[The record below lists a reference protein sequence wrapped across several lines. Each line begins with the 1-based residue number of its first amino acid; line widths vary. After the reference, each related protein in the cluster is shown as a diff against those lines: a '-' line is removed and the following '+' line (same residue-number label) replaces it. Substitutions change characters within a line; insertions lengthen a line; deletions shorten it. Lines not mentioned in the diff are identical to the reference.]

1 MSKSFL
7 LFCISILASLTLLA
21 TGPNLD
27 MDYGFPPIEAPIIE
41 VVKDTL
47 PPIEDRTGDFI
58 STPNNN
64 PFDLKDPAV
73 IEKNVEYDVETGQY
87 IISEKLGDDYFRAP
101 TYMSFQEYMDYR
113 AKEQE
118 KSYFNSLAG
127 VNNDDD
133 NISGRIDPISKLKS
147 EIEGNLVNRLFGGTD
162 VSIQP
167 QGNIDITFGG
177 FYQNN
182 ENPSLDQRQQRRGG
196 FDFDMDIQMNVE
208 GKIGDKLNL
217 STNYNTQATF
227 DFENQL
233 NLGYAS
239 DAFSE
244 DDIIKNIEAGNVSLP
259 LNGTLI
265 QGSQNLF
272 GLRTDLQ
279 FGYLKLS
286 LLAAQQKSQRENI
299 QLEGGAQV
307 QEFEVFADEYDE
319 NRHFFLSHYNQQTFE
334 EALRNLPQINSLF
347 KITKIQ
353 VWLTNDRNTVDAL
366 DAPREIVAIADLGES
381 ERTNTVPSPPTPPVR
396 DIFNRSLPANSSN
409 SLERDL
415 LDDRDAHDITK
426 VVNLLENSPFNFQ
439 QITDY
444 EKVRA
449 RMLTPSEFTYN
460 ADLGFVSIN
469 VNVQPNQVLGVAYE
483 YTYNGRVYRVGE
495 FANDVSDKNSDGDEC
510 TQDDPNVL
518 FVKMLK
524 SSANRV
530 DLPMWDLMMKNVYNV
545 GAYQVDEQEF
555 RLEVLYQD
563 PGGGDKRFIP
573 HPTLS
578 RFPLLRLLNLDNLNI
593 LRDPQPDGVFDYV
606 PGLTINPQNGRVMF
620 PVLEPFGESLA
631 DRIREEATNSSE
643 ADRLIQQYTFPQLYD
658 STLFR
663 AKEYPELNRFVITGE
678 YKSSVSSEIS
688 LGSFNLPPNSERIT
702 AGGQVLVKDVDYT
715 IDYNIGRVQIIND
728 AILNSGVPINV
739 SFEDNSLFGFQART
753 MLGVRADYELGKNA
767 TIGGTFM
774 QLFERPFTQKV
785 NFGDDPINNKVY
797 GLDFSFQKNAPWITK
812 ALDALPFYST
822 KAESSISVS
831 AEFATLKPG
840 HARAINQADD
850 GGAVY
855 IDDFEGAASPTSL
868 GIPVSEWAI
877 ASVPQKAGRN
887 GGKAFPESELIDDI
901 RGGVNRADLDWY
913 SIDQTLTAGAGDDP
927 YTRQVQTREI
937 FPNDQSQ
944 TANGFNT
951 GIERL
956 FDVFYNPSARGP
968 YNFDVPGGTQFSAGL
983 NENNGQLLAPE
994 TRWAGITRD
1003 LRTTDFQAANVEFI
1017 EFWMLSPFIENQGG
1031 GGEIVFNL
1039 GNISEDILRD
1049 GARFFENGL
1058 PIPDSLRENSNNN
1071 IDPNNPQDT
1080 CKDIENQLVRLTNWS
1095 RVPRTVNRVPNFDNT
1110 NEAARTAQD
1119 VGFDGFN
1126 DAGER
1131 VLYSEWLATLENSG
1145 LNADVLAD
1153 IQMDPANDN
1162 FVHFLDY
1169 ERETSV
1175 RERYDKFN
1183 GPEGNSPSN
1192 NNSNFNNNIQQ
1203 TPNQPNNQNLG
1214 NGINSRSA
1222 RQYPDDEDLDRNNSL
1237 NETEA
1242 YYEYRIPVESDGM
1255 GGIEL
1260 NDFVT
1265 DVEITRGEGTAD
1277 QESWYRFKIPL
1288 NQPTGTV
1295 GGISDFRAIRFIR
1308 MYMTGFQNPRTFR
1321 FARLE
1326 LVRNQWRRYTREL
1339 GTLFGIPTNPP
1350 LDAAFDVNS
1359 VNINE
1364 NGDREPFGYVLPP
1377 RIVRENSLG
1386 AFPNALQN
1394 EQSLSISVCDLADGD
1409 ARAVFKPTI
1418 LDMRVYDRLKM
1429 FVHAEDQSGTGEY
1442 ERGEVELFMRIG
1454 SDYEEN
1460 YYEYQVPLT
1469 MSDLDNVTSSANP
1482 QSNQLNTEY
1491 VAEVWREDN
1500 EVDLP
1505 LDSLI
1510 SIKKRRNADP
1520 NFSLTVPFTVP
1531 YQEQPGANITV
1542 LGNPNLGQVKGVM
1555 IGIRNKRD
1563 NGAPICTEVWVNE
1576 LRLSGFDE
1584 RGGSAGLAR
1593 IDFQLADLGNATL
1606 AGNFSTAGWGQLEE
1620 KVNERSRENY
1630 IQYDASTNLELGKF
1644 LPEKTGIKIP
1654 FYAQK
1659 SVTTFT
1665 PEFDPY
1671 DLDIPLKD
1679 KIDAAPA
1686 ALRDSIKK
1694 QAQEYQS
1701 ISTINFSNVRKEK
1714 TNDTKPMPWDIS
1726 NFSFSYNHTKTVK
1739 RNALIENDQTDIYR
1753 GGVDYNFSWR
1763 PKYIQPFKKVKNKN
1777 LKFIKEIN
1785 FNPIPNSFTFN
1796 TLLDRHLQETKY
1808 RFVEDAFD
1816 TYYIRKFLWNRNYDV
1831 KWDLM
1836 KALKLNFRAENEG
1849 VIDELDLDNN
1859 TPFGERF
1866 DGTNRDYIRE
1876 NLRNF
1881 GRNKNYYH
1889 TINASINVPL
1899 KNFPFLDFITL
1910 KGQYSATYD
1919 WSRSAINVD
1928 SLGNVIQNGSTR
1940 QVNLDINFDKLYN
1953 KSKYL
1958 KEINGKGGRKRSTR
1972 GTTPKK
1978 KKKDDKENKDGKK
1991 DKKEKKEREI
2001 SKAEKAI
2008 LRPLLL
2014 LKKARFNYSENY
2026 GSVVPGFLPTSELFG
2041 QQNFSAPGW
2050 DYVLGVSPDDAWF
2063 DRASDRL
2070 NGYQNPWISSNVF
2083 LNQQVIKDYSQTIDA
2098 KVTLEPVKDFR
2109 IELEASRNYQENHT
2123 EFFKDTL
2130 RNSETI
2136 IEHVNERDIGS
2147 LTVSYFA
2154 LNTLFDNDLEGLFQT
2169 MERYREII
2177 SERLDD
2183 TGIAHVT
2190 DNDGFK
2196 FGYGQTQQEVLI
2208 PAFLAAYT
2216 GQNPNTIELYDDAR
2230 KFQNIIPKPNWR
2242 LTYNGLA
2249 KVGKLSD
2256 IFQNVSITHGYKSTL
2271 TINSFNTNFQFD
2283 AAAPRSLN
2291 NINPQTNNYYSR
2303 FEIPALVI
2311 DEQFQPLLGLD
2322 MRMKSGMNLRLDF
2335 KKARRLS
2342 FSLLNSELD
2351 EKNTTEYVVG
2361 FGHRLKDVNIPFLQ
2375 FGTTKKK
2382 KKKKGKDGQQEP
2394 PSALPGGGRQ
2404 GQGQAQ
2410 ANDLNIKFDFSFR
2423 DDITYKHILDELG
2436 DSEPTRGE
2444 KTLRISPSIDYT
2456 VNSQLNL
2463 RLFVDYNRTSPYTS
2477 QSFRNTNVQGGLTIR
2492 FSLN

>member
-1 MSKSFL
+1 M
-7 LFCISILASLTLLA
+7 ADTV
-21 TGPNLD
+21 
-27 MDYGFPPIEAPIIE
+27 PPIQ
-41 VVKDTL
+41 
-47 PPIEDRTGDFI
+47 DRTGDFI
-58 STPNNN
+58 TAPSTN

-73 IEKNVEYDVETGQY
+73 IEKSVEYDVETGQY

-101 TYMSFQEYMDYR
+101 TYMSFQEYMEYR

-118 KSYFNSLAG
+118 TKYFNSLAG
-127 VNNDDD
+127 VNSDDD

-147 EIEGNLVNRLFGGTD
+147 EIENNLVNRLFGGTE

-167 QGNIDITFGG
+167 QGNIDVTFGG

-182 ENPSLDQRQQRRGG
+182 ENPALDQRQQRRGG

-208 GKIGDKLNL
+208 GKIGEKLNL

-334 EALRNLPQINSLF
+334 EALRNMPQVNSLF
-347 KITKIQ
+347 RITKIQ
-353 VWLTNDRNTVDAL
+353 VWLTNDRNSVDAL

-381 ERTNTVPSPPTPPVR
+381 ERTFTVPAPPTPPVR
-396 DIFNRSLPANSSN
+396 DIFGRSLPANSSN
-409 SLERDL
+409 SLEKDL
-415 LDDRDAHDITK
+415 LEDRDAHDITK
-426 VVNLLENSPFNFQ
+426 VVSLLESEPFDFQ

-460 ADLGFVSIN
+460 PDLGFVSIN

-495 FANDVSDKNSDGDEC
+495 FANDVADKNSDGDEC

-524 SSANRV
+524 NSANRV

-573 HPTLS
+573 HPSLNQ
-578 RFPLLRLLNLDNLNI
+578 FPLIRLLNLDNLNI

-631 DRIREEATNSSE
+631 DEIRERASNSAE
-643 ADRLIQQYTFPQLYD
+643 ADRLIEQFTFPQLYD

-663 AKEYPELNRFVITGE
+663 AKEYPELNRFVIAGE
-678 YKSSVSSEIS
+678 FKSSVSSEIS
-688 LGSFNLPPNSERIT
+688 LGSFNIPEGSETIT
-702 AGGQVLVKDVDYT
+702 AGGQILERGVDYT

-797 GLDFSFQKNAPWITK
+797 GLDFSFQKEAPWLTK

-822 KAESSISVS
+822 KAESSIAVS
-831 AEFATLKPG
+831 AEFAALQPG

-868 GIPVSEWAI
+868 GIPVTEWAL
-877 ASVPQKAGRN
+877 AAVPQGAGRT
-887 GGKAFPESELIDDI
+887 GGRAFPESELIDDI

-913 SIDQTLTAGAGDDP
+913 TIDQTLSAGAANNP
-927 YTRQVQTREI
+927 YTRQVQTTEI
-937 FPNDQSQ
+937 FKNEQ
-944 TANGFNT
+944 TQAAAGFNT

-956 FDVFYNPSARGP
+956 FDLHYNPRLRGP
-968 YNFDVPGGTQFSAGL
+968 YNFDVPGGTAFSAGL
-983 NENNGQLLAPE
+983 NDNGGLIAPE

-1017 EFWMLSPFIENQGG
+1017 EFWLLSPFIENQGG

-1058 PIPDSLRENSNNN
+1058 PLPDSIRENQSNNPAL
-1071 IDPNNPQDT
+1071 DSCPDVA
-1080 CKDIENQLVRLTNWS
+1080 DQLVRLTNWS
-1095 RVPRTVNRVPNFDNT
+1095 RVPRTVNRVANFDNT
-1110 NEAARTAQD
+1110 NEEAREAQD
-1119 VGFDGFN
+1119 VGFDGYN

-1131 VLYSEWLATLENSG
+1131 ILYSEWLATIQGDPNLSQQFKDVVF
-1145 LNADVLAD
+1145 AD
-1153 IQMDPANDN
+1153 PSNDN
-1162 FVHFLDY
+1162 FTHFLDY

-1175 RERYDKFN
+1175 RERYDRFN

-1192 NNSNFNNNIQQ
+1192 NGGNFDNVQVN
-1203 TPNQPNNQNLG
+1203 PNLPPGANVG
-1214 NGINSRSA
+1214 GPNGINSRSA
-1222 RQYPDDEDLDRNNSL
+1222 QQYPDDEDLDRNNSL

-1242 YYEYRIPVESDGM
+1242 YYEYRIPITPDGQ

-1260 NDFVT
+1260 NEFIT
-1265 DVEITRGEGTAD
+1265 DVEVGRGEGTPE

-1288 NQPTGTV
+1288 NQATGTV
-1295 GGISDFRAIRFIR
+1295 GGISDFRAIRFMR

-1339 GTLFGIPTNPP
+1339 STLFGIPTNPP
-1350 LDAAFDVNS
+1350 ADAAFDVNS

-1364 NGDREPFGYVLPP
+1364 NGDRDPFGYVLPP

-1394 EQSLSISVCDLADGD
+1394 EQSLSITVCDLADGD
-1409 ARAVFKPTI
+1409 ARAVFKPTN
-1418 LDMRVYDRLKM
+1418 LDMRVYENLRM
-1429 FVHAEDQSGTGEY
+1429 FVHAEAESGTDEY
-1442 ERGEVELFMRIG
+1442 ERGEVELFLRIG

-1460 YYEYQVPLT
+1460 YYEYKVPLT
-1469 MSDLDNVTSSANP
+1469 MSDIDNVPVSMNP
-1482 QSNQLNTEY
+1482 QSNQLNPEY

-1510 SIKKRRNADP
+1510 SIKTRRNANP
-1520 NFSLTVPFTVP
+1520 NLSLTVPFTVP
-1531 YQEQPGANITV
+1531 YLEQEGAEITV

-1584 RGGSAGLAR
+1584 DGGSAGLAR
-1593 IDFQLADLGNATL
+1593 IDFQLADLGNATV
-1606 AGNFSTAGWGQLEE
+1606 AGNFSTQGWGQLEQ
-1620 KVNERSRENY
+1620 KVNERSRENFL
-1630 IQYDASTNLELGKF
+1630 QYDLSTNLELGKF
-1644 LPEKTGIKIP
+1644 LPEKLGIKIP

-1659 SVTTFT
+1659 SVTTVT
-1665 PEFDPY
+1665 PQFDPY
-1671 DLDIPLKD
+1671 DLDIPLKE
-1679 KIDAAPA
+1679 KLESLPA
-1686 ALRDSIKK
+1686 SQRDSVKK

-1701 ISTINFSNVRKEK
+1701 ISTVNFSNVRKEK

-1726 NFSFSYNHTKTVK
+1726 NFSASYNHTKTVK

-1753 GGVDYNFSWR
+1753 GGIDYSFSWR
-1763 PKYIQPFKKVKNKN
+1763 PKYIQPFKKIKNKN
-1777 LKFIKEIN
+1777 LKFIKELN
-1785 FNPIPNSFTFN
+1785 LNPIPNSFTFN
-1796 TLLDRHLQETKY
+1796 TLLDRHLQQTKY

-1816 TYYIRKFLWNRNYDV
+1816 TYFIRKFIWTRNYDV

-1836 KALKLNFRAENEG
+1836 KAIKLNYRAENEG
-1849 VIDELDLDNN
+1849 VIDELDIEGN
-1859 TPFGERF
+1859 TPFGERY
-1866 DGTNRDYIRE
+1866 DGTNREYIRE

-1881 GRNKNYYH
+1881 GRNKNYFH

-1928 SLGNVIQNGSTR
+1928 SLGNVIQNSSTR

-1958 KEINGKGGRKRSTR
+1958 KEINGKGGRRR
-1972 GTTPKK
+1972 ANRTTPKRNKKK
-1978 KKKDDKENKDGKK
+1978 KKKDDKDDKDDKDG
-1991 DKKEKKEREI
+1991 KKEKKEKKDREV
-2001 SKAEKAI
+2001 SKVEKVL
-2008 LRPLLL
+2008 LRPFLL
-2014 LKKARFNYSENY
+2014 LKKARVNYSENY

-2041 QQNFSAPGW
+2041 QDNFSAPGW
-2050 DYVLGVSPDDAWF
+2050 DYVLGVSPGDAWF
-2063 DRASDRL
+2063 DRAA
-2070 NGYQNPWISSNVF
+2070 GKTGQAPWITNNIF
-2083 LNQQVIKDYSQTIDA
+2083 FNQQVIKDYSQTVDVR
-2098 KVTLEPVKDFR
+2098 VTLEPIKDFR
-2109 IELEASRNYQENHT
+2109 IELEANRNYQENHS
-2123 EFFKDTL
+2123 EFLKDTTAFID
-2130 RNSETI
+2130 RGPGYVPN
-2136 IEHVNERDIGS
+2136 IERVNKRDIGS
-2147 LTVSYFA
+2147 MSVSYFA
-2154 LNTLFDNDLEGLFQT
+2154 LNTLFERDLAGLFST
-2169 MERYREII
+2169 FEEYRKIV
-2177 SERLDD
+2177 SERLDN
-2183 TGIAHVT
+2183 TGFDHVT

-2208 PAFLAAYT
+2208 PAFLAAYS
-2216 GQNPNTIELYDDAR
+2216 GQDPNTIELYQDAR
-2230 KFQNIIPKPNWR
+2230 KFQNIMPKPNWR
-2242 LTYNGLA
+2242 VTYNGLA

-2271 TINSFNTNFQFD
+2271 TVNSFNTNFQFNES
-2283 AAAPRSLN
+2283 APLSLD
-2291 NINPQTNNYYSR
+2291 NINPQTNNYYAR
-2303 FEIPALVI
+2303 FEIPAMVI
-2311 DEQFQPLLGLD
+2311 DEQFQPLLGVD
-2322 MRMKSGMNLRLDF
+2322 MRMKNGMNVRVDF

-2351 EKNTTEYVVG
+2351 EKNTSEYVIG

-2375 FGTTKKK
+2375 FGAPKKK
-2382 KKKKGKDGQQEP
+2382 KKKKGDKDQQEP
-2394 PSALPGGGRQ
+2394 PSALPGGGRR

-2423 DDITYKHILDELG
+2423 DDITIKHILDELR
-2436 DSEPTRGE
+2436 DSESTRGE
-2444 KTLRISPSIDYT
+2444 RTLRISPSIDYT
-2456 VNSQLNL
+2456 VNSQLNV
-2463 RLFVDYNRTSPYTS
+2463 RLFVDYNRTVPYTS
-2477 QSFRNTNVQGGLTIR
+2477 QSFNNTNVQGGLTIR